1 MSAFLNTGRSVHR
14 ISGELTGSKRP
25 QADTWKLKVTKF
37 NRGKSQQFI
46 YLRRWFAGNGQLI
59 PANVSNLGTL
69 RTFDVD
75 VNFVEVTWLGHKGNI
90 SRIGMRHPRF
100 AGKARFRFNTT
111 GREGHLA
118 GCKY

>member
-1 MSAFLNTGRSVHR
+1 MKSTVRF
-14 ISGELTGSKRP
+14 RP
-25 QADTWKLKVTKF
+25 EADTWKLKVTKF
-37 NRGKSQQFI
+37 TRGKSQYFI
-46 YLRRWFAGNGQLI
+46 YLLRWFAGNGQLI